1 MIVFCETVKA
11 IQMPS
16 IYQTRKKNS
25 IFVTGLILSLKWPF
39 KFKTH
44 KVIIFTEKLCHVHLH
59 IFFFSKAVVIKHNKQ
74 ISYVPK
80 FRNLYAPLICK
91 IRGHS
96 PDFFLISIVTEAVS
110 TASDWPARNQQQLTC
125 HSLNTEFLGV
135 CTAWRTTQSRA
146 DR

>member
-1 MIVFCETVKA
+1 
-11 IQMPS
+11 MPCTS
-16 IYQTRKKNS
+16 PY
-25 IFVTGLILSLKWPF
+25 
-39 KFKTH
+39 
-44 KVIIFTEKLCHVHLH
+44 
-59 IFFFSKAVVIKHNKQ
+59 FFFSKAVVIKHNKQ